1 MDPNLV
7 LRCSLKKIKIGM
19 CHFLGYQ
26 SGIDKIKPKIKNQ
39 RNDENGAKSKEANFS
54 SEIFLSI
61 SELLLISKKI
71 ILNSLII
78 SFRGKQG
85 KTATSGSKLQGL
97 TVGSSNAQSKGQLI
111 LANLPHRAGA
121 PRQKVCLP
129 ATKVVCPHFLRFFC
143 AWPPPPN
150 PPIYASTPNF
160 ARNFALEG
168 WKVWSTSLTLNI
180 RTDPSLNTP
189 PSPRIDNPGMTGK
202 NRTLCMQHNIT
213 QLYAAILIFLMHSNY
228 AEVYAAL
235 CSLRCCLLCDYVDKY

>member
-1 MDPNLV
+1 
-7 LRCSLKKIKIGM
+7 M

-71 ILNSLII
+71 ILNSLIL
-78 SFRGKQG
+78 SFRRKQG

-129 ATKVVCPHFLRFFC
+129 ATKVVCRIFCVFF
-143 AWPPPPN
+143 AHGPPPN

-180 RTDPSLNTP
+180 RTDPSLNTTP
-189 PSPRIDNPGMTGK
+189 PPLEQT
-202 NRTLCMQHNIT
+202 T
-213 QLYAAILIFLMHSNY
+213 Q
-228 AEVYAAL
+228 V
-235 CSLRCCLLCDYVDKY
+235 